1 MPVAL
6 LDPST
11 FAEQI
16 REDIAANRIQL
27 PTLPEVALRVRE
39 AVENE
44 DSNAAAIAEIVT
56 QDPALTARLL
66 QVANSALYRGARSI
80 DNVQMAVTRMGLKLI
95 KNLVI
100 SLAMKQM
107 FQATSDAL
115 DHAFR
120 RIWNDS
126 VEVAAIAR
134 VLAASVRGLDPEQA
148 MLAGLIHNIGAL
160 PVLTRLD
167 LELGFEAD
175 RTLVEHL
182 LREIAPALGRDMLRE
197 WQFADCLVEVPVA
210 CLDLKRERERADY
223 ADLVLLVARLE
234 HLASSGKLD
243 ADTSPMEWPNYSAFA
258 RVGVDTEITVLEM
271 EGPAEQI
278 AEVRSLL
285 SG

>member
-1 MPVAL
+1 MSAAV
-6 LDPST
+6 LDPSA

-27 PTLPEVALRVRE
+27 STLPEVALRVRE

-44 DSNAAAIAEIVT
+44 DSNAATIAEIVT
-56 QDPALTARLL
+56 QDPALTTRLL

-80 DNVQMAVTRMGLKLI
+80 DNIQMAVTRMGLKLVR
-95 KNLVI
+95 NLVI

-126 VEVAAIAR
+126 VEAAAIAR
-134 VLAASVRGLDPEQA
+134 VLATNVRGLEPEQA

-160 PVLTRLD
+160 PVLTKLD
-167 LELGFEAD
+167 LELGFDTD
-175 RTLVEHL
+175 RTLVERL
-182 LREIAPALGRDMLRE
+182 LNEIAPALGRDMLRE

-223 ADLVLLVARLE
+223 ADLVLVARLE

>member
-1 MPVAL
+1 MSAL
-6 LDPST
+6 LPDPPT
-11 FAEQI
+11 FAEQL

-39 AVENE
+39 AVESE

-66 QVANSALYRGARSI
+66 QVANSALYRGARAI
-80 DNVQMAVTRMGLKLI
+80 DNVQMAVTRMGLKLV
-95 KNLVI
+95 KNLVV
-100 SLAMKQM
+100 SLAMRQM

-126 VEVAAIAR
+126 VEVASIAR
-134 VLAASVRGLDPEQA
+134 VLATGVRGLEPEQA

-160 PVLTRLD
+160 PVLTKLD
-167 LELGFEAD
+167 LELGFDAD
-175 RTLVEHL
+175 RALVDRL
-182 LREIAPALGRDMLRE
+182 LSEIAPALGRDMLRE

-210 CLDLKRERERADY
+210 CLDLERVRDEADY
-223 ADLVLLVARLE
+223 ADVVLVARLE
-234 HLASSGKLD
+234 QLASSGKLNPE
-243 ADTSPMEWPNYSAFA
+243 TCPMEWPRYSAFA

-285 SG
+285 AG

>member
-1 MPVAL
+1 MSAVE
-6 LDPST
+6 LDPPT

-16 REDIAANRIQL
+16 LEDVATNRIQL

-39 AVENE
+39 AVESE
-44 DSNAAAIAEIVT
+44 ESDAASVAEIVT
-56 QDPALTARLL
+56 QDPALTTRLL
-66 QVANSALYRGARSI
+66 QVANSALYGSARRI
-80 DNVQMAVTRMGLKLI
+80 DNIQMVVTRLGLKLV

-134 VLAASVRGLDPEQA
+134 VLATGVRGLEPEQA

-160 PVLTRLD
+160 PVFARLE

-175 RTLVEHL
+175 RALVEHL
-182 LREIAPALGRDMLRE
+182 LNAVAPALGRDMLRE

-210 CLDLKRERERADY
+210 CRDLKREREEADY
-223 ADLVLLVARLE
+223 ADLVLVARLE
-234 HLASSGKLD
+234 HLASSGQAD
-243 ADTSPMEWPNYSAFA
+243 ADSCPTEWPNYSAFA
-258 RVGVDTEITVLEM
+258 RIGVDPEITVLEL

-278 AEVRSLL
+278 AEVRSLIA
-285 SG
+285 G

>member
-1 MPVAL
+1 MSAVE
-6 LDPST
+6 LDPPT

-16 REDIAANRIQL
+16 LEDIATNRIQL

-39 AVENE
+39 AVESE
-44 DSNAAAIAEIVT
+44 DSNAATIAEIVT
-56 QDPALTARLL
+56 QDPALTARLM
-66 QVANSALYRGARSI
+66 QVANSALYGGKGRIGNI
-80 DNVQMAVTRMGLKLI
+80 QTVVTRLGLKLVR
-95 KNLVI
+95 NLVI

-134 VLAASVRGLDPEQA
+134 VLATNVRGLDPEQA

-160 PVLTRLD
+160 PVFTRLE
-167 LELGFEAD
+167 LELGFDAD
-175 RTLVEHL
+175 RPLIERL
-182 LREIAPALGRDMLRE
+182 LKEVAPTLGRDMLRE
-197 WQFADCLVEVPVA
+197 WQFEDCLVEVPVA
-210 CLDLKRERERADY
+210 CRDLKREREEVDY
-223 ADLVLLVARLE
+223 ADLVLVARLE
-234 HLASSGKLD
+234 HLAFSGKVD
-243 ADTSPMEWPNYSAFA
+243 EDTCPMEWPNYSAFA
-258 RVGVDTEITVLEM
+258 RVGVDTEITVLEL

-285 SG
+285 TG